1 MAQER
6 TVVNTPLESIFH
18 WDYSVKFPQMD
29 KLYENAKRDQWNVST
44 TINWDRPIEK
54 EVLDMTMMPM
64 FQTELYRSLSEENKY
79 QLGRKFA
86 AWRLSQFLHG
96 EQGALMVCGQLVDAV
111 PDLDAKMNAAAQV
124 FDEARHVE
132 GFRKYITK
140 LDRIYPIDPTLERLL
155 RAILEHDRWEPKY
168 VGMQIV
174 AEGLAIAAFRFMQR
188 ETKDELLKELLEY
201 IMKDEARHIGFG
213 MLALRDAV
221 TKLKGKDKKDL
232 EDFAFTAC
240 DMMVTKVVDGKPKD
254 GFLSGDGSIRG
265 SWHLDQGHRGRAA
278 SQSGVGGGGERH
290 GKAVQLVPV
299 RRYDHSMPAAN
310 RSDQRSHRVVVS
322 AARRDADGVGRVAR
336 NCQQTVNDEGP
347 VILDRPFFSEPA
359 EMLMRYLRNF
369 ASAGAG
375 ELVVGL
381 AEFLVNSAGRLEAEA
396 LVQRRGVG
404 IGAKAG

>member
-1 MAQER
+1 
-6 TVVNTPLESIFH
+6 
-18 WDYSVKFPQMD
+18 MD

-64 FQTELYRSLSEENKY
+64 FQTELYRSLSEENKL

-155 RAILEHDRWEPKY
+155 RAIMENDRWEPKY

-188 ETKDELLKELLEY
+188 ETKDDLLKELLEY
-201 IMKDEARHIGFG
+201 IMKDEARHVGFG
-213 MLALRDAV
+213 IARAARRGHQAEGQGQEGPRGFCVHRLRH
-221 TKLKGKDKKDL
+221 
-232 EDFAFTAC
+232 
-240 DMMVTKVVDGKPKD
+240 DGD
-254 GFLSGDGSIRG
+254 QGRRWAAEGRLSVRCAGIRRG
-265 SWHLDQGHRGRAA
+265 GHFDQGHR
-278 SQSGVGGGGERH
+278 
-290 GKAVQLVPV
+290 
-299 RRYDHSMPAAN
+299 
-310 RSDQRSHRVVVS
+310 
-322 AARRDADGVGRVAR
+322 RRDAS
-336 NCQQTVNDEGP
+336 QP
-347 VILDRPFFSEPA
+347 
-359 EMLMRYLRNF
+359 
-369 ASAGAG
+369 
-375 ELVVGL
+375 
-381 AEFLVNSAGRLEAEA
+381 
-396 LVQRRGVG
+396 RRGRQLRTRWRNNSTRSCSSTRSSHACG
-404 IGAKAG
+404 KLI

>member
-1 MAQER
+1 MTHER
-6 TVVNTPLESIFH
+6 TEVKTALESIFH

-29 KLYENAKRDQWNVST
+29 RLYENAKRDQWNVST
-44 TINWDRPIEK
+44 TINWDRPIDK

-64 FQTELYRSLSEENKY
+64 FQTELYRSLSDENKL

-155 RAILEHDRWEPKY
+155 RAIMEHDRWEPKY

-188 ETKDELLKELLEY
+188 ETNDDLLKELLEY
-201 IMKDEARHIGFG
+201 IMKDESRHVGFG

-221 TKLKGKDKKDL
+221 AKLKGNEKKDL
-232 EDFAFTAC
+232 EEFTFTAC
-240 DMMVTKVVDGKPKD
+240 NMMVTKVIDGQPQD
-254 GFLSGDGSIRG
+254 GFLSGMQVFGEVGISPADIEEEMHRNPAWAEAENQMEKQFNSFLFVDTIIPCLRQLDLINDRTE
-265 SWHLDQGHRGRAA
+265 SWYKQL
-278 SQSGVGGGGERH
+278 GVMEM
-290 GKAVQLVPV
+290 A
-299 RRYDHSMPAAN
+299 
-310 RSDQRSHRVVVS
+310 S
-322 AARRDADGVGRVAR
+322 AAA
-336 NCQQTVNDEGP
+336 
-347 VILDRPFFSEPA
+347 
-359 EMLMRYLRNF
+359 
-369 ASAGAG
+369 
-375 ELVVGL
+375 
-381 AEFLVNSAGRLEAEA
+381 
-396 LVQRRGVG
+396 
-404 IGAKAG
+404 